1 VNRRE
6 LLGGLGVATA
16 STALWALGC
25 SGQQRVPTP
34 DIQADR
40 DEVRTWLRDAVS
52 LLSTTFTSVHGLAV
66 ERRRTVAAA
75 DVFGT
80 GIARESRDGVV
91 FTFKDKSGAWQE
103 YALSDLSRNGIRAAV
118 RSLIGSAARPKKLDF
133 GRTPPRPPVPK
144 LIGESELR
152 VRVEAID
159 RKQVQ
164 SRLVYNVALIDIE
177 DTIVWSI
184 AEGRDRE
191 HRAQRVMQR
200 LLRAA
205 WNGTRPVLGKVDRG
219 WIGEVREPARQ
230 LDDTDAQR
238 ATEHALELVT
248 PQAFPDG
255 KHLVLLDPSV
265 TASLLDAGTRALL
278 TSSAATR
285 RPEVKRGVVVGS
297 VVAAPA
303 ITLIDDPL
311 VRGAY
316 GGFEYDDGG
325 EPAARVTLIDK
336 GRLAGTLGR
345 GRSRRPGHMGPI
357 EPSPSHLRLVPGDKP
372 HTSWADDGFLLEDG
386 GGAIVDPASRRVVIT
401 AARAREI
408 KAGRPTGRVFADVE
422 LVGDLGTLLGAVTD
436 VSANTASFATRDER
450 DGEPR
455 WRSVEAPWLRVPLE
469 NAGVVRGRR
478 RLG

>member
-1 VNRRE
+1 MNRRE
-6 LLGGLGVATA
+6 LLGGLGVVTA
-16 STALWALGC
+16 QAALWALGC
-25 SGQQRVPTP
+25 GGQQRVLAP
-34 DIQADR
+34 DIEADR

-52 LLSTTFTSVHGLAV
+52 LLSTAFTSVHGLAV

-80 GIARESRDGVV
+80 GIAREQRDGVV
-91 FTFKDKSGAWQE
+91 FTFKDKTGALQE

-133 GRTPPRPPVPK
+133 GRPPPRPPVPK

-219 WIGEVREPARQ
+219 WIGEVRDPARQ
-230 LDDTDAQR
+230 LDDADAQR
-238 ATEHALELVT
+238 ASEHALELVT
-248 PQAFPDG
+248 PATFPDG

-278 TSSAATR
+278 TSAASR

-303 ITLIDDPL
+303 ITLVDDPL
-311 VRGAY
+311 TRGAY
-316 GGFEYDDGG
+316 GGFEYDDDG
-325 EPAARVTLIDK
+325 EPATRITLIDK

-357 EPSPSHLRLVPGDKP
+357 EPSPSHLRLVPGDKQ
-372 HTSWADDGFLLEDG
+372 HTSWNDDGFLLEGG

-408 KAGRPTGRVFADVE
+408 RGGRPTGRVYADVE
-422 LVGDLGTLLGAVTD
+422 LVGDLGALLGAVTD
-436 VSANTASFATRDER
+436 VSSNTASFSTRDER

-455 WRSVEAPWLRVPLE
+455 WRSIETPWLRVPLE